1 MHMRNT
7 LAAAALAAC
16 CGAASAGPLVWISLD
31 ADAYALLTQR
41 NARVAN
47 TEHLPMVTNGR
58 QGQVVLTQVD
68 ADALDQLSAD
78 VHASQHRCGGYI
90 VHASAEEGRQAVARM
105 RAVALSPN
113 GLLSRA
119 IAPSYTL
126 DDGAEV
132 NAMLPLVQ
140 ESEIRS
146 AINQLTTYK
155 NRYYTSKPGTKVSND
170 LATYWRQMAAGRSDI
185 TVETFTHATYP
196 QKSVIMTVRGTT
208 SPDDIVVIGG
218 HLDSVNWNSLNQ
230 KKARAP
236 GADDNAS
243 GIATLSEVAR
253 VMVQSGYHPKR
264 TLQFMAYAAEEVG
277 LKGSA
282 DIARKWS
289 TDGKQVV
296 GVMQLDMTNF
306 QGSAYDINLI
316 NDYTNAAQNTFLAQL
331 AATYLPTLSVTQ
343 GPCGYACSDHASWT
357 ANGYAASFPFEAPL
371 GQDNQAIHTKN
382 DTLAQSGGTA
392 DHAAK
397 FARLALAYAVE
408 LGSD

>member
-1 MHMRNT
+1 MHSYKT

-31 ADAYALLTQR
+31 TDAYALLTER
-41 NARVAN
+41 NARMAN
-47 TEHLPMVTNGR
+47 AEHLPMVVADR
-58 QGQVVLTQVD
+58 QTQVVLTQVD
-68 ADALDQLSAD
+68 ADALEQLSAD
-78 VHASQHRCGGYI
+78 VHERLHRCGGFI
-90 VHASAEEGRQAVARM
+90 VHANAAEGRQAVARA

-113 GLLSRA
+113 GLLA
-119 IAPSYTL
+119 NAAAPSYAL

-140 ESEIRS
+140 ESEIR
-146 AINQLTTYK
+146 ATINQLTSYN
-155 NRYYTSKPGTKVSND
+155 NRYYKSKPGTKAATD
-170 LATYWRQMAAGRSDI
+170 LATRWQQMAAGRSDI
-185 TVETFTHATYP
+185 TVETVTHVGYP
-196 QKSVIMTVRGTT
+196 QKSVVMTVRGTT
-208 SPDDIVVIGG
+208 TPDDIVVIGG
-218 HLDSVNWNSLNQ
+218 HLDSVNWQSLNQ

-243 GIATLSEVAR
+243 GIATLTEVAR
-253 VMVQSGYHPKR
+253 VMLQSGYHPKR

-282 DIARKWS
+282 DIANQWRLA
-289 TDGKQVV
+289 GKQVV

-316 NDYTNAAQNTFLAQL
+316 NDYTNAAQNTFLSNIAT
-331 AATYLPTLSVTQ
+331 TYLPTLSVTQ
-343 GPCGYACSDHASWT
+343 GACGYACSDHASWT
-357 ANGYAASFPFEAPL
+357 SNGYAASFPFEAPM

-382 DTLAQSGGTA
+382 DTLAKSGGNA

-397 FARLALAYAVE
+397 FARLALAYAIE